1 MRCETDK
8 AEALVSVVVPVY
20 NSEKNLEKCIESIL
34 QQTWEN
40 LEIIL
45 VDDGSTDNSPVI
57 CDELHKRDIRIH
69 VIHQKNQGVSC
80 ARNVGLECANGE
92 YIAFVDSDDELSVD
106 SIQVRVRGIGETD
119 LLVAGYDVFSFQNEK
134 KYSIDSYEYR
144 GCTQVE
150 MLGLMFGEHSCGYQ
164 GYLWNKL
171 FKMKIIRENGLKF
184 RENIHYNEDRLFI
197 VQYLKKSSQ
206 VSFVNMSVY
215 CYKINPTGAM
225 ESTKKFSDAVY
236 KKWITE
242 FTAYRIMREE
252 LREYNS
258 EIYALCSIDAMRSA
272 IVHKQEMTGRYTKEK
287 KYFSKCI
294 REFSCSCIFGKN
306 LTFKQRLKFLGH
318 YILAR

>member
-8 AEALVSVVVPVY
+8 AEALVSVIVPVY

-34 QQTWEN
+34 QQTWKN

-45 VDDGSTDNSPVI
+45 VDDGSTDNSPAI

-106 SIQVRVRGIGETD
+106 SIQIRVHGIGEAD
-119 LLVAGYDVFSFQNEK
+119 LLVAGYDVVNFQDEK
-134 KYSIDSYEYR
+134 IYSIDSYGSGE
-144 GCTQVE
+144 CTQLE
-150 MLGLMFGEHSCGYQ
+150 MLKLMFGEHSCGYQ

-171 FKMKIIRENGLKF
+171 FKMKIIRECGLKF
-184 RENIHYNEDRLFI
+184 RENIYYNEDRLFI
-197 VQYLKKSSQ
+197 VQYLIKSSQ
-206 VSFVNMSVY
+206 VSFENKPVY
-215 CYKINPTGAM
+215 RYKSNPAGAM
-225 ESTKKFSDAVY
+225 ESSKTFSEAVY
-236 KKWITE
+236 KKLITE

-252 LREYNS
+252 LKKYDS
-258 EIYALCSIDAMRSA
+258 EIYDLCSIDAMRSA
-272 IVHKQEMTGRYTKEK
+272 IFHRREPSVIGTKEK

-294 REFSCSCIFGKN
+294 REFACDCILIKN
-306 LTFKQRLKFLGH
+306 VTFEQRLKFLGH